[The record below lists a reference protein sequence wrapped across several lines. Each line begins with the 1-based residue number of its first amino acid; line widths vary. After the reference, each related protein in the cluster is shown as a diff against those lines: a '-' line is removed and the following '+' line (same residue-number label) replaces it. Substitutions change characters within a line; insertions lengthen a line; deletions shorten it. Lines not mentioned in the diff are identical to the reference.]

1 MRIDDSLMLSDRN
14 QVQEGNQND
23 ELGRDAFLKILMTQL
38 TNQDPLDP
46 MDDKDFIA
54 QMATFSQLEQT
65 MNMANGFEQF
75 MENQSYSNFLQ
86 YSNLI
91 GQAVNYGDFNED
103 GDLED
108 ELSAIVESVRKD
120 GEGIIISLDNGKE
133 ISAEDVTQIGQVN
146 VDEGDGESD
155 E

>member
-1 MRIDDSLMLSDRN
+1 MKIDESLMLN
-14 QVQEGNQND
+14 QQSQSRETNND
-23 ELGRDAFLKILMTQL
+23 ELGRDAFLQILMTQL

-54 QMATFSQLEQT
+54 QMATFSQLEQMT
-65 MNMANGFEQF
+65 NMASDFSGF

-91 GQAVNYGDFNED
+91 GQAVNYGEFSNN
-103 GDLED
+103 GNLEE
-108 ELSAIVESVRKD
+108 ELSAVVQSVRKEGD
-120 GEGIIISLDNGKE
+120 GIIISLDNGEE

-146 VDEGDGESD
+146 VDDEGDSNE
-155 E
+155 